1 VQRRYHRG
9 FDYRRAID
17 IEELRGIARR
27 RLPAFVREYLE
38 GGSEDERTL
47 GRNRDAFGD
56 VRFVHRSLVDVAQR
70 SLATTVFGQA
80 SSLPIAI
87 SPTGFN
93 GLLWKHADIAL
104 ARAAKAA
111 GVPFT
116 ASTVS
121 SDSIEAIAKEAG
133 RLWFQLYVIR
143 DKTAVESLIERAD
156 HAGCEAL
163 LVTVDAPVLG
173 NRSWDTRNYIGKLK
187 LSLRA
192 KLDVLFHL
200 RWLVGVFLPSG
211 LPGFGN
217 LDAFLPPERRS
228 PLDGARYMGSQM
240 NSSLVWDDIARIR
253 ARWPRKLV
261 LKGLLAGDDVERAI
275 ALGCD
280 GVVLSNHGGRQLDG
294 EISALDAL
302 PEIVKAV
309 KSRIT
314 VMIDGGFRRGT
325 DIAKA
330 VALGADVVLL
340 GRATLYG
347 VAAGGEAGASH
358 ALQILRDELDRVL
371 ALIGCPNVSELG
383 RGYLFGHS
391 PDLDRDER
399 VPDLERAAA
408 P

>member
-17 IEELRGIARR
+17 IEELRRIAGR
-27 RLPAFVREYLE
+27 RLPAFVREYVE
-38 GGSEDERTL
+38 GGSDDERTL
-47 GRNRDAFGD
+47 ARNRDAFSE
-56 VRFVHRSLVDVAQR
+56 VRFVHRALVDVAKR
-70 SLATTVFGQA
+70 SLARTLFGEA
-80 SSLPIAI
+80 SALPFAI

-93 GLLWKHADIAL
+93 GLLWKHADVAL
-104 ARAAKAA
+104 ARAARAA

-143 DKTAVESLIERAD
+143 DKSAVDSLIERAD

-173 NRSWDTRNYIGKLK
+173 NRSWDSRNYIGKLK
-187 LSLRA
+187 LSARA
-192 KLDVLFHL
+192 KLDVLLHL
-200 RWLVGVFLPSG
+200 RWLLGVFLPSG

-217 LDAFLPPERRS
+217 LDAFLPPNRRS
-228 PLDGARYMGSQM
+228 ALDGARYMGSQM
-240 NSSLVWDDIARIR
+240 NSSLGWEDIARIR
-253 ARWPRKLV
+253 ERWPRRLV
-261 LKGLLAGDDVERAI
+261 LKGLLAASDVQRAI

-309 KSRIT
+309 NRRIT
-314 VMIDGGFRRGT
+314 VMVDGGFRRGT

-330 VALGADVVLL
+330 LALGADVVLL

-371 ALIGCPNVSELG
+371 ALIGCPDINDLG
-383 RGYLFGHS
+383 PDYLFGHS
-391 PDLDRDER
+391 ASPI
-399 VPDLERAAA
+399 RALGHATVA
-408 P
+408 